1 MAPPTHDTLV
11 IIPAWNEAD
20 VLSGVLQEVLETVG
34 SFADVVVVS
43 DGSTDGT
50 ADIARSVGVPVL
62 DLSINLGV
70 GGAMRAGYLY
80 AQRQGYTYTVQLDA
94 DGQHAP
100 EEITSLL
107 HEAEEAGADVVI
119 GARFAGKGDYSVRG
133 PRWWAMRLLCGTRL
147 TDTTSGFK
155 LSGRRAIEL
164 FAREYPAE
172 YLGDTIEALVI
183 AARSNLVVRQ
193 VPVAMRPR
201 AGGTPSQNPLKAAK
215 FLGRAFVALGIS
227 LTRPTQKK

>member
-119 GARFAGKGDYSVRG
+119 GARFAGKGGLLG
-133 PRWWAMRLLCGTRL
+133 PR
-147 TDTTSGFK
+147 
-155 LSGRRAIEL
+155 
-164 FAREYPAE
+164 P
-172 YLGDTIEALVI
+172 ALVGD
-183 AARSNLVVRQ
+183 AAVVLHSVQGVRDPADRHDFRFQ
-193 VPVAMRPR
+193 TLGAAGYRTFSPESIRPSTS
-201 AGGTPSQNPLKAAK
+201 ATP
-215 FLGRAFVALGIS
+215 
-227 LTRPTQKK
+227 